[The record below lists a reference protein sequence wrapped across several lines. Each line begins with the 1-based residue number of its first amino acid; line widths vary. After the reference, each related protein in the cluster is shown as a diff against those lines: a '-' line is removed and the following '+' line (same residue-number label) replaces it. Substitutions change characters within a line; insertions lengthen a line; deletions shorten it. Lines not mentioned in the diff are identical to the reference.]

1 MFNDLSDEQLEK
13 EYSRLTKL
21 KNECETSL
29 RDIANE
35 TRKRKNRKP
44 EPAPVK
50 EIPIERQQGAVW
62 QVEEKGRSQG
72 WWGMS
77 SEGASGPWNNK
88 QAAEAASR
96 DMFKT
101 AGQHNA
107 RNYTS

>member
-29 RDIANE
+29 RDIVNE
-35 TRKRKNRKP
+35 TRKRKNKKP
-44 EPAPVK
+44 EPAP
-50 EIPIERQQGAVW
+50 PERKQGDVW

-77 SEGASGPWNNK
+77 SEGVSGPWNNK

-107 RNYTS
+107 RNHAS

>member
-29 RDIANE
+29 RDIVNE
-35 TRKRKNRKP
+35 TRKRKNKKP
-44 EPAPVK
+44 EPVAP
-50 EIPIERQQGAVW
+50 PERKQGDVW
-62 QVEEKGRSQG
+62 QVEKKGRSQG

-107 RNYTS
+107 RNYAS